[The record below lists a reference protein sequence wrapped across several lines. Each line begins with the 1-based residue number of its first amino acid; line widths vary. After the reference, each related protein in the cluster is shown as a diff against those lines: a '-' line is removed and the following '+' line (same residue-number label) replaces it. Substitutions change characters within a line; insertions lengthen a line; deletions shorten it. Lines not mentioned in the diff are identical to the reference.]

1 LEIKMK
7 KLLGILVLGLILFI
21 ETAEAGKKTTFKRGQ
36 TYEGEVVWSSKVKI
50 FLPAGEWQV
59 AEKWS
64 WTYNALI
71 AGQVVLMLEEN
82 NIVNGIVLVGEVA
95 GNGKW
100 MAHVSRVVYEILYKN
115 KYDGCYKRPEYFLL
129 KNFKKGTSHNC
140 LIVNHMDTQRDIY
153 NSDDPFA
160 KSYTAAIRK
169 WVRDKNAKLP
179 PIMLC
184 SDHAYFAPV
193 VKDTLYQV
201 IYCANPEL
209 DGPKINFFTEEASE
223 YYPPNINNF
232 PEHRKFME
240 KWVGISAERHRLFE
254 NGIGALPH
262 HKLDLSKYGKA
273 ESNKQTSASQT
284 ISTQEKPINIVD
296 QLNKLKELYKE
307 GALNKEEF
315 EKAKEILLK

>member
-1 LEIKMK
+1 MK
-7 KLLGILVLGLILFI
+7 KAIAIIVLGLILFI

-71 AGQVVLMLEEN
+71 GGEVVLMLEEN
-82 NIVNGIVLVGEVA
+82 NIVNGIVSVGEVA

-100 MAHVSRVVYEILYKN
+100 MAHVAGAVYEILYKN

-129 KNFKKGTSHNC
+129 KNFKKGMSHNC
-140 LIVNHMDTQRDIY
+140 LMISHIETQRDIY

-184 SDHAYFAPV
+184 SNHAYFAPV

-201 IYCANPEL
+201 VYCTNPEL

-240 KWVGISAERHRLFE
+240 KWVRISAERHRLFE

-262 HKLDLSKYGKA
+262 HKLDLSEHDDGKQV
-273 ESNKQTSASQT
+273 EEIKTT
-284 ISTQEKPINIVD
+284 ISSSGLTEELEK
-296 QLNKLKELYKE
+296 LNELYKE
-307 GALNKEEF
+307 GALTKEEF
-315 EKAKEILLK
+315 EKAKKKVLN